1 MIGIALVASWG
12 VISAFFFLERRLSE
26 MDTRVLLLV
35 GLMLAGCASG
45 DFHSIL
51 PEDIQLETGDVVFRR
66 GGGMISRAVLMA
78 DAKGEYSHIGIV
90 VDSAGQKMIVHAVP
104 GEPDFDGDEDR
115 VKMDRPEHFFSTEFT
130 IIGEICRPK
139 DSLIAARAAEVA
151 LRQYRKGVLFDHDYD
166 DQDSTKMYCTEL
178 IAYAFRLAGHEIICS
193 ERHHVDLPFLRVDC
207 IFPSDIHSSD
217 DLESIRMF
225 HQ

>member
-1 MIGIALVASWG
+1 MKVPRLFLIFASCNC
-12 VISAFFFLERRLSE
+12 LSE
-26 MDTRVLLLV
+26 MDTRILLLLC
-35 GLMLAGCASG
+35 LMLVGCASG

-51 PEDIQLETGDVVFRR
+51 PEGVQLKTGDVVFRR
-66 GGGMISRAVLMA
+66 GGGLTSRAVLMA

-104 GEPDFDGDEDR
+104 GEPDFEGDEDR

-151 LRQYRKGVLFDHDYD
+151 IRQYRKGVLFDHDYD
-166 DQDSTKMYCTEL
+166 DRDSTKMYCTEL
-178 IAYAFRLAGHEIICS
+178 IAYAFRQAGHEIIGS
-193 ERHHVDLPFLRVDC
+193 ERHHVNLPIVRADC

-217 DLESIRMF
+217 FLESILMF
-225 HQ
+225 H

>member
-1 MIGIALVASWG
+1 
-12 VISAFFFLERRLSE
+12 
-26 MDTRVLLLV
+26 MDTRILLMV
-35 GLMLAGCASG
+35 GLMMVGCASG

-51 PEDIQLETGDVVFRR
+51 PEGVQLKAGDVVFRR
-66 GGGMISRAVLMA
+66 GGGMTSRAVLMA

-104 GEPDFDGDEDR
+104 GEPDFEGDEDR

-151 LRQYRKGVLFDHDYD
+151 IRQYRKGVLFDHDYD
-166 DQDSTKMYCTEL
+166 ERDSTKMYCTEL
-178 IAYAFRLAGHEIICS
+178 IAYAFRQAGYEIAS
-193 ERHHVDLPFLRVDC
+193 GERHHVNLPIVRADC
-207 IFPSDIHSSD
+207 IFPSDIYSSNF
-217 DLESIRMF
+217 LESILMF
-225 HQ
+225 H